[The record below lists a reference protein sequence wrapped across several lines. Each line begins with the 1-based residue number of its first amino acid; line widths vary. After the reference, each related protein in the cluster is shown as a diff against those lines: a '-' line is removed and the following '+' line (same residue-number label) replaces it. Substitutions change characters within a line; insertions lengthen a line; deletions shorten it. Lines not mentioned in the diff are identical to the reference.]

1 MKIFL
6 SGGTHGDW
14 QDRVKEVFAQE
25 YFFDPREA
33 GKMKTMRE
41 IAELERSW
49 LDKSDIVFFYFEKS
63 NPSGLGSA
71 FEIGYC
77 ISKGIPVIMVDEKIT
92 SHSEWLGVH
101 CDKVCDSFDDGIIEL
116 RKWLYE
122 NQKK

>member
-14 QDRVKEVFAQE
+14 QDQVKKAFANE

-33 GKMKTMRE
+33 SSMKTMRE

-49 LDKSDIVFFYFEKS
+49 LDKCDIVFFYFEKS

-77 ISKGIPVIMVDEKIT
+77 ISKGIPVIMVDEKMT
-92 SHSEWLGVH
+92 SHSEWLSVH
-101 CDKVCDSFDDGIIEL
+101 CNIVCNSFENGIVEL
-116 RKWLYE
+116 KKWVNE
-122 NQKK
+122 NK